1 MNRTRQ
7 ILAWVFGLLA
17 IGFGALTLK
26 TGGTVLFGPPAARE
40 AAGDYVPFV
49 LWFNFTAG
57 VLYVIGGIS
66 LVLRRSETVW
76 LAGFIAIAT
85 LLVFVAFGWHLLSGG
100 AYELR
105 TVRAMTLRSVFWMIM
120 TGIAWFIRQPSES

>member
-66 LVLRRSETVW
+66 LVLRRRETVW

>member
-66 LVLRRSETVW
+66 LVLRRRETVW

-120 TGIAWFIRQPSES
+120 TGIAWVIRQPSES